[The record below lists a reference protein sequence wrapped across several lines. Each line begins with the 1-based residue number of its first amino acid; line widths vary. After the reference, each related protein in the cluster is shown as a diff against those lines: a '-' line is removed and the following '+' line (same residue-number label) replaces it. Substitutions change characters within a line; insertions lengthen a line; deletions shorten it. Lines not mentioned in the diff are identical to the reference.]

1 MVSRRNYAAITAVM
15 VIIFFLF
22 QFLNMAKDHWNDYS
36 ENQYAVDVNELSGAD
51 NVYVASDS
59 DELDQQSTG
68 LIPWEKKKCVV
79 CIGSNESNTM
89 GEMIG
94 NWALYMKRKIS
105 YYESISAYENAIS
118 KKTQDTPQ
126 FVLVDPDFINWDDTK
141 QIRSLQTCVENG
153 ISVIF
158 GKLPDASIIG
168 SHKLL
173 RRLLGIDEIVQES
186 VTGNGIHL
194 YSGFLLGGEVI
205 YKAYNEEEEK
215 NQDMELTFPW
225 YHLTS
230 GTKIYMKGMLEDPT
244 VNIQEYPPLIWRKN
258 FTTASVFAVIGDYM
272 TDATGLGMLTAML
285 SEMQSYTIYP
295 VVNAQNFIA
304 ANYPAAANEN
314 SSILRQMYSQ
324 TMRGFLRD
332 VVWPAF
338 SSINIK
344 TSFSLSSMMTIQ
356 FDYTDTAKPNS
367 EDIQYYMEAVNEE
380 EGEMG
385 YSAYN
390 VSNTSISEMISED
403 ADFWNKTLPDYQFAS
418 LYYGDYSQKAV
429 QGILDNSFMQR
440 VRTVI
445 GNVDTTSDVVGYVN
459 NQVTRQNTLIDGYEH
474 TFRQDLRIRS
484 VETALGYTS
493 ILADVSKAAYPQSD
507 EDGWEKLSEK
517 LMANTITYWKPFSVF
532 SGTTVSQSDSR
543 IRRFLSLNYEEVAN
557 ESNNKILIHASEG
570 DETAWFV
577 LRTNGEVIS
586 DVAGGTYE
594 EIEDNVWLIGME
606 ESSILITLKPSNTLF
621 YYE

>member
-68 LIPWEKKKCVV
+68 LIPWAKKKGVV

-158 GKLPDASIIG
+158 GKLPDASIIS

-205 YKAYNEEEEK
+205 YKANTDEEEK
-215 NQDMELTFPW
+215 NQDMNLIFPW
-225 YHLTS
+225 YHLTN
-230 GTKIYMKGMLEDPT
+230 GTKIYMKGMLEDPE
-244 VNIQEYPPLIWRKN
+244 VDVQEYPPLIWRKN

-285 SEMQSYTIYP
+285 SEMQSYTVYP

-344 TSFSLSSMMTIQ
+344 TSFRLSSMMTIQ

-390 VSNTSISEMISED
+390 VSNTSISEMLSED
-403 ADFWNKTLPDYQFAS
+403 ADFWNKTLQDYQFAS

-429 QGILDNSFMQR
+429 QGILDNSFMQH

>member
-68 LIPWEKKKCVV
+68 LIPWAKKKCVV

-118 KKTQDTPQ
+118 QKTQDTPQ

-429 QGILDNSFMQR
+429 QGILDNFFMQH

-517 LMANTITYWKPFSVF
+517 LMANTITYWKPFSAF
-532 SGTTVSQSDSR
+532 SGTTVSQCDSR

>member
-1 MVSRRNYAAITAVM
+1 MVSRRNYVAITAVM

-36 ENQYAVDVNELSGAD
+36 ENQYAVDVNELSGVD
-51 NVYVASDS
+51 NVYVAPDS

-205 YKAYNEEEEK
+205 YKAYNEKEEK

-517 LMANTITYWKPFSVF
+517 LMANTITYWKPFSAF
-532 SGTTVSQSDSR
+532 SGTTVSQCDSR

-577 LRTNGEVIS
+577 LKTNGEVIS

-594 EIEDNVWLIGME
+594 KIEDNVWLIGME

>member
-68 LIPWEKKKCVV
+68 LIPWAKKKCVV

-153 ISVIF
+153 ISVIL

-205 YKAYNEEEEK
+205 YKAYNEEKEK

-285 SEMQSYTIYP
+285 SEMQSYTVYP

-344 TSFSLSSMMTIQ
+344 TSFRLSSMMTIQ

-390 VSNTSISEMISED
+390 VSNTSISEMLSED

-493 ILADVSKAAYPQSD
+493 IIADVSKAAYPQSD

>member
-51 NVYVASDS
+51 NVYVAPDS

-205 YKAYNEEEEK
+205 YKAYNEKEEK

-272 TDATGLGMLTAML
+272 IDATGLGMLTAML

-517 LMANTITYWKPFSVF
+517 LMANTITYWKPFSAF
-532 SGTTVSQSDSR
+532 SGTTVSQCDSR

-577 LRTNGEVIS
+577 LKTNGEVIS

-594 EIEDNVWLIGME
+594 KIEDNVWLIGME

>member
-68 LIPWEKKKCVV
+68 LIPWAKKKCVV

-118 KKTQDTPQ
+118 QKTQDTPQ

-158 GKLPDASIIG
+158 GKLPDASIIS

-314 SSILRQMYSQ
+314 SSILRKMYSQ

-429 QGILDNSFMQR
+429 QGILDNFFMQH

-493 ILADVSKAAYPQSD
+493 ILADVSKAAYPKSD

-517 LMANTITYWKPFSVF
+517 LMANTITYWKPFSAF

>member
-36 ENQYAVDVNELSGAD
+36 ENQYAVDVNKLSGAD

-68 LIPWEKKKCVV
+68 LIQWERKKCVV

-205 YKAYNEEEEK
+205 YKAYNEKEEK

-272 TDATGLGMLTAML
+272 IDATGLGMLTAML

-517 LMANTITYWKPFSVF
+517 LMANTITYWKPFSAF
-532 SGTTVSQSDSR
+532 SGTTVSQCDSR

-577 LRTNGEVIS
+577 LKTNGEVIS
-586 DVAGGTYE
+586 DVAGGIYE
-594 EIEDNVWLIGME
+594 KIEDNVWLIGME

>member
-51 NVYVASDS
+51 NVYVAPDS

-68 LIPWEKKKCVV
+68 LIPWERKKCVV

-517 LMANTITYWKPFSVF
+517 LMANTITYWKPFSAF
-532 SGTTVSQSDSR
+532 SGTTVSQCDSR

-577 LRTNGEVIS
+577 LKTNGEVIS

-594 EIEDNVWLIGME
+594 KIEDNVWLIGME

>member
-51 NVYVASDS
+51 NVYVAPDS

-94 NWALYMKRKIS
+94 NWALYMKRKII

-158 GKLPDASIIG
+158 GKLPDASIVG

-517 LMANTITYWKPFSVF
+517 LMANTITYWKPFSAF
-532 SGTTVSQSDSR
+532 SGTTVSQCDSR

-577 LRTNGEVIS
+577 LKTNGEVIS
-586 DVAGGTYE
+586 DVAGGKYE
-594 EIEDNVWLIGME
+594 KIEDNVWLIGME

>member
-215 NQDMELTFPW
+215 NQDMDLVFPW
-225 YHLTS
+225 YHLTN
-230 GTKIYMKGMLEDPT
+230 GTKIYMKGMLEDSEID
-244 VNIQEYPPLIWRKN
+244 VQEYPPLIWRKN

-517 LMANTITYWKPFSVF
+517 LMANTITYWKPFSAF
-532 SGTTVSQSDSR
+532 SGTTVSQCDSR

-577 LRTNGEVIS
+577 LKTNGEVIS

-594 EIEDNVWLIGME
+594 KIEDNVWLIGME

>member
-51 NVYVASDS
+51 NVYVAPDS

-68 LIPWEKKKCVV
+68 LIPWERKKCVV

-507 EDGWEKLSEK
+507 KDGWEKLSEK
-517 LMANTITYWKPFSVF
+517 LMANTITYWKPFSAF
-532 SGTTVSQSDSR
+532 SGTTVSQCDSR

-577 LRTNGEVIS
+577 LKTNGEVIS

-594 EIEDNVWLIGME
+594 KIEDNVWLIGME

>member
-1 MVSRRNYAAITAVM
+1 M
-15 VIIFFLF
+15 
-22 QFLNMAKDHWNDYS
+22 
-36 ENQYAVDVNELSGAD
+36 
-51 NVYVASDS
+51 
-59 DELDQQSTG
+59 
-68 LIPWEKKKCVV
+68 
-79 CIGSNESNTM
+79 
-89 GEMIG
+89 
-94 NWALYMKRKIS
+94 
-105 YYESISAYENAIS
+105 
-118 KKTQDTPQ
+118 
-126 FVLVDPDFINWDDTK
+126 
-141 QIRSLQTCVENG
+141 
-153 ISVIF
+153 
-158 GKLPDASIIG
+158 
-168 SHKLL
+168 
-173 RRLLGIDEIVQES
+173 
-186 VTGNGIHL
+186 TGNGIHL

-215 NQDMELTFPW
+215 NQDMDLVFPW
-225 YHLTS
+225 YHLTN
-230 GTKIYMKGMLEDPT
+230 GTKIYMKGMLEDSEID
-244 VNIQEYPPLIWRKN
+244 VQEYPPLIWRKN

-517 LMANTITYWKPFSVF
+517 LMANTITYWKPFSAF
-532 SGTTVSQSDSR
+532 SGTTVSQCDSR

-577 LRTNGEVIS
+577 LKTNGEVIS

-594 EIEDNVWLIGME
+594 KIEDNVWLIGME

>member
-51 NVYVASDS
+51 NVYVAPDS

-68 LIPWEKKKCVV
+68 LIPWERKKCVV

-459 NQVTRQNTLIDGYEH
+459 NQVTRQNMLIDGYEH

-507 EDGWEKLSEK
+507 KDGWEKLSEK
-517 LMANTITYWKPFSVF
+517 LMANTITYWKPFSAF
-532 SGTTVSQSDSR
+532 SGTTVSQCDSR

-577 LRTNGEVIS
+577 LKTNGEVIS

-594 EIEDNVWLIGME
+594 KIEDNVWLIGME

>member
-474 TFRQDLRIRS
+474 TFRQNLRIRS

-517 LMANTITYWKPFSVF
+517 LMANTITYWKPFSAF
-532 SGTTVSQSDSR
+532 SGTTVSQCDSR

-577 LRTNGEVIS
+577 LKTNGEVIS

-594 EIEDNVWLIGME
+594 KIEDNVWLIGME

>member
-68 LIPWEKKKCVV
+68 LIPWERKKCVV

-194 YSGFLLGGEVI
+194 YSGFLIGGEVI
-205 YKAYNEEEEK
+205 YKAYNEKEEK

-272 TDATGLGMLTAML
+272 IDATGLGMLTAML

-440 VRTVI
+440 VRTVV

-517 LMANTITYWKPFSVF
+517 LMANTITYWKPFSAF
-532 SGTTVSQSDSR
+532 SGTTVSQCDSR

-577 LRTNGEVIS
+577 LKTNGEVIS
-586 DVAGGTYE
+586 DVAGGKYE
-594 EIEDNVWLIGME
+594 KIEDNVWLIGME

>member
-1 MVSRRNYAAITAVM
+1 MVSRRNYVAITAVM

-36 ENQYAVDVNELSGAD
+36 ENQYAVDVNELSGVD
-51 NVYVASDS
+51 NVYVAPDS

-89 GEMIG
+89 GEMIE

-205 YKAYNEEEEK
+205 YKAYNEKEEK

-356 FDYTDTAKPNS
+356 FDYKDTAKPNS

-517 LMANTITYWKPFSVF
+517 LMANTITYWKPFSAF
-532 SGTTVSQSDSR
+532 SGTTVSQCDSR

-577 LRTNGEVIS
+577 LKTNGEVIS

-594 EIEDNVWLIGME
+594 KIEDNVWLIGME

>member
-1 MVSRRNYAAITAVM
+1 MVSRRNYVAITAVM

-36 ENQYAVDVNELSGAD
+36 ENQYAVDVNELSGVD
-51 NVYVASDS
+51 NVYVAPDS

-205 YKAYNEEEEK
+205 YKAYNEKEEK

-356 FDYTDTAKPNS
+356 FDYKDTAKPNS

-429 QGILDNSFMQR
+429 QGILDNSFMQH

-517 LMANTITYWKPFSVF
+517 LMANTITYWKPFSAF
-532 SGTTVSQSDSR
+532 SGTTVSQCDSR

-586 DVAGGTYE
+586 DVAGGKYE
-594 EIEDNVWLIGME
+594 KIEDNVWLIGME

>member
-15 VIIFFLF
+15 AIIFFLF
-22 QFLNMAKDHWNDYS
+22 QFLNMAKDRWNDYS

-68 LIPWEKKKCVV
+68 LIPWAKKKCVV

-94 NWALYMKRKIS
+94 NWSLYMKRKIS

-118 KKTQDTPQ
+118 KETQETPQ

-173 RRLLGIDEIVQES
+173 RRLLGIDEIAQES

-205 YKAYNEEEEK
+205 YKANTDEEEK
-215 NQDMELTFPW
+215 NQDMDLVFPW
-225 YHLTS
+225 YHLTN
-230 GTKIYMKGMLEDPT
+230 GTKVYMKGMIEDPE
-244 VNIQEYPPLIWRKN
+244 VDVQEYPPLIWRKN

-272 TDATGLGMLTAML
+272 ADATGLGMLTAML
-285 SEMQSYTIYP
+285 SEMQSYTVYP

-344 TSFSLSSMMTIQ
+344 TSFRLSSMMTIQ

-390 VSNTSISEMISED
+390 VSNTSISEMLSED

-517 LMANTITYWKPFSVF
+517 LMANTITYWKPFSAF

-594 EIEDNVWLIGME
+594 EIEDNFWLIGME

>member
-15 VIIFFLF
+15 AIIFFLF
-22 QFLNMAKDHWNDYS
+22 QFLNMAKDRWNDYS

-68 LIPWEKKKCVV
+68 LIPWAKKKCVV

-89 GEMIG
+89 GETIG
-94 NWALYMKRKIS
+94 NWSLYMKRKIS

-118 KKTQDTPQ
+118 KETQETPQ

-205 YKAYNEEEEK
+205 YKANTDEEEK
-215 NQDMELTFPW
+215 NQDMDLVFPW
-225 YHLTS
+225 YHLTN
-230 GTKIYMKGMLEDPT
+230 GTKIYMKGMIEDPE
-244 VNIQEYPPLIWRKN
+244 VDVQEYPPLIWRKN

-272 TDATGLGMLTAML
+272 ADATGLGMLTAML
-285 SEMQSYTIYP
+285 SEMQSYTVYP

-344 TSFSLSSMMTIQ
+344 TSFRLSSMMTIQ
-356 FDYTDTAKPNS
+356 FDYTDKAKPNS

-390 VSNTSISEMISED
+390 VSNTSISEMLSED

-445 GNVDTTSDVVGYVN
+445 GNVDTTSYVVGYVN

>member
-68 LIPWEKKKCVV
+68 LIPWAKKKCVV

-158 GKLPDASIIG
+158 GKIPDASIIS

-205 YKAYNEEEEK
+205 YKANTDEEEK
-215 NQDMELTFPW
+215 NQDMNLIFPW
-225 YHLTS
+225 YHLTN
-230 GTKIYMKGMLEDPT
+230 GTKIYMKGMLEDS
-244 VNIQEYPPLIWRKN
+244 E
-258 FTTASVFAVIGDYM
+258 

-285 SEMQSYTIYP
+285 SEMQSYTVYP

-344 TSFSLSSMMTIQ
+344 TSFRLSSMMTIQ

-390 VSNTSISEMISED
+390 VSNTSISEMLSED

-493 ILADVSKAAYPQSD
+493 IIADVSKAAYPQSD

>member
-15 VIIFFLF
+15 AIIFFLF

-51 NVYVASDS
+51 NVYVAPDS

-68 LIPWEKKKCVV
+68 LIPWERKKCVV

-517 LMANTITYWKPFSVF
+517 LMANTITYWKPFSAF
-532 SGTTVSQSDSR
+532 SGTTVSQCDSR

-577 LRTNGEVIS
+577 LKTNGEVIS

-594 EIEDNVWLIGME
+594 KIEDNVWLIGME

>member
-36 ENQYAVDVNELSGAD
+36 ENQYAVDVNELSGVD
-51 NVYVASDS
+51 NVYVAPDS

-205 YKAYNEEEEK
+205 YKAYNEKEEK

-517 LMANTITYWKPFSVF
+517 LMANTITYWKPFSAF
-532 SGTTVSQSDSR
+532 SGTTVSQCDSR

-577 LRTNGEVIS
+577 LKTNGEVIS

-594 EIEDNVWLIGME
+594 KIEDNVWLIGME

>member
-403 ADFWNKTLPDYQFAS
+403 ADFWKKTLPDYQFAS

-507 EDGWEKLSEK
+507 KDGWEKLSEK
-517 LMANTITYWKPFSVF
+517 LMANTITYWKPFSAF
-532 SGTTVSQSDSR
+532 SGTTVSQCDSR

-577 LRTNGEVIS
+577 LKTNGEVIS

>member
-356 FDYTDTAKPNS
+356 FDYMDTAKPNS

-517 LMANTITYWKPFSVF
+517 LMANTITYWKPFSAF
-532 SGTTVSQSDSR
+532 SGTTVSQCDSR

-577 LRTNGEVIS
+577 LKTNGEVIS

>member
-68 LIPWEKKKCVV
+68 LIQWTKKKCIV

-94 NWALYMKRKIS
+94 NWAFYMKRKIS
-105 YYESISAYENAIS
+105 YYESISVYENAIS

-158 GKLPDASIIG
+158 GKLPDASIIS

-205 YKAYNEEEEK
+205 YKANTDEEEK
-215 NQDMELTFPW
+215 NQDMDLIFPW

-230 GTKIYMKGMLEDPT
+230 GTKIYMKGMLEDPE
-244 VNIQEYPPLIWRKN
+244 VDVQEYPPLIWRKN

-285 SEMQSYTIYP
+285 SEMQSYTVYP

-344 TSFSLSSMMTIQ
+344 TSFRLSSMMTIQ

-390 VSNTSISEMISED
+390 VSNTSISEMLSED

-445 GNVDTTSDVVGYVN
+445 GNVDTTSDVVGYIN

>member
-94 NWALYMKRKIS
+94 NWALYMKRKII

-158 GKLPDASIIG
+158 GKLPDASIVG

-517 LMANTITYWKPFSVF
+517 LMANTITFWKPFSAF
-532 SGTTVSQSDSR
+532 SGTTVSQCDSR

-577 LRTNGEVIS
+577 LKTNGEVIS
-586 DVAGGTYE
+586 DVAGGKYE
-594 EIEDNVWLIGME
+594 KIEDNVWLIGME

>member
-51 NVYVASDS
+51 NVYVAPDS

-94 NWALYMKRKIS
+94 NWALYMKRKII

-158 GKLPDASIIG
+158 GKLPDASIVG

-517 LMANTITYWKPFSVF
+517 LMANTITYWKPFSAF
-532 SGTTVSQSDSR
+532 SGTTVSQCDSR

-577 LRTNGEVIS
+577 LKTNSEVIS
-586 DVAGGTYE
+586 DVAGGKYE
-594 EIEDNVWLIGME
+594 KIEDNVWLIGME

>member
-51 NVYVASDS
+51 NVYVAPDS

-158 GKLPDASIIG
+158 GKLPDASIVG

-517 LMANTITYWKPFSVF
+517 LMANTITYWKPFSAF
-532 SGTTVSQSDSR
+532 SGTTVSQCDSR

-577 LRTNGEVIS
+577 LKTNGEVIS
-586 DVAGGTYE
+586 DVAGGKYE
-594 EIEDNVWLIGME
+594 KIEDNVWLIGME

>member
-68 LIPWEKKKCVV
+68 LIPWERKKCVV

-507 EDGWEKLSEK
+507 KDGWEKLSEK
-517 LMANTITYWKPFSVF
+517 LMANTITYWKPFSAF
-532 SGTTVSQSDSR
+532 SGTTVSQCDSR

-577 LRTNGEVIS
+577 LKTNGEVIS

-594 EIEDNVWLIGME
+594 KIEDNVWLIGME

>member
-51 NVYVASDS
+51 NVYVAPDS

-68 LIPWEKKKCVV
+68 LIPWERKKCVV

-94 NWALYMKRKIS
+94 NWALYMKRKII

-158 GKLPDASIIG
+158 GKLPDASIVG

-517 LMANTITYWKPFSVF
+517 LMANTITFWKPFSAF
-532 SGTTVSQSDSR
+532 SGTTVSQCDSR

-577 LRTNGEVIS
+577 LKTNGEVIS
-586 DVAGGTYE
+586 DVAGGKYE
-594 EIEDNVWLIGME
+594 KIEDNVWLIGME

>member
-258 FTTASVFAVIGDYM
+258 FTTASVFAVISDYM

-517 LMANTITYWKPFSVF
+517 LMANTITYWKPFSAF
-532 SGTTVSQSDSR
+532 SGTTVSQCDSR

-577 LRTNGEVIS
+577 LKTNGEVIS

-594 EIEDNVWLIGME
+594 KIEDNVWLIGME

>member
-15 VIIFFLF
+15 AIIFFLF
-22 QFLNMAKDHWNDYS
+22 QFLNMAKDRWNDYS

-68 LIPWEKKKCVV
+68 LIPWAKKKCVV

-94 NWALYMKRKIS
+94 NWSLYMKRKIS

-118 KKTQDTPQ
+118 QKTQDTPQ

-158 GKLPDASIIG
+158 GKLPDVSIIG

-205 YKAYNEEEEK
+205 YKANTDEEEK
-215 NQDMELTFPW
+215 NQDMDLVFPW
-225 YHLTS
+225 YHLTN
-230 GTKIYMKGMLEDPT
+230 GTKIYMKGMIEDPE
-244 VNIQEYPPLIWRKN
+244 VDVQEYPPLIWRKN

-272 TDATGLGMLTAML
+272 ADATGLGMLTAML
-285 SEMQSYTIYP
+285 SEMQSYTVYP

-344 TSFSLSSMMTIQ
+344 TSFRLSSMMTIQ

-390 VSNTSISEMISED
+390 VSNTSISEMLSED

-606 ESSILITLKPSNTLF
+606 ESSILITLQPSNTLF

>member
-474 TFRQDLRIRS
+474 TFLQDLRIRS

-517 LMANTITYWKPFSVF
+517 LMANTITYWKPFSAF
-532 SGTTVSQSDSR
+532 SGTTVSQCDSR

-577 LRTNGEVIS
+577 LKTNGEVIS

-594 EIEDNVWLIGME
+594 KIEDNVWLIGME

>member
-344 TSFSLSSMMTIQ
+344 TSCSLSSMMTIQ
-356 FDYTDTAKPNS
+356 FDYMDTAKPNS

-517 LMANTITYWKPFSVF
+517 LMANTITYWKPFSAF
-532 SGTTVSQSDSR
+532 SGTTVSQCDSR

-577 LRTNGEVIS
+577 LKTNGEVIS

-594 EIEDNVWLIGME
+594 KIEDNVWLIGME

>member
-380 EGEMG
+380 EGEMV

-517 LMANTITYWKPFSVF
+517 LMANTITYWKPFSAF
-532 SGTTVSQSDSR
+532 SGTTVSQCDSR

-577 LRTNGEVIS
+577 LKTNGEVIS

-594 EIEDNVWLIGME
+594 KIEDNVWLIGME